1 MRKFFVF
8 IVLTLLLFNSYT
20 PIFSRSESEIQQEID
35 ALNAKIISLQGQAQ
49 TLSGQIAYYDSQIKL
64 TALKITQTEDQV
76 ASLSIKI
83 NFLEDKLQEKSR
95 LLEKQIRLSY
105 KQGQL
110 DPLQILLSSADV
122 SEIISRF
129 KYLQIVQAANRRFLY
144 DTQQIQSSYGRQKD
158 LVADSQKKL
167 QTQKIALANLSAD
180 RANLLKQ
187 TKNSEAIYQKQLEV
201 ARQELEAIQRALANA
216 VKQGPVNVGDAIGLV
231 GNSGEPYCSFGKHL
245 HFEVRQNDAWVNAET
260 YLKNIT
266 DKWGLNIGSGSW
278 NWPLQ
283 GNISVTQRYGKTQ
296 WSYRYAYSGGIH
308 TGIDMISTDDIIRAP
323 AAGTLYSYT
332 GKCGPAN
339 LNIKFIDHGSDLK
352 TLYLHVQ

>member
-1 MRKFFVF
+1 MRKLIFLLTF
-8 IVLTLLLFNSYT
+8 TLLLLYS
-20 PIFSRSESEIQQEID
+20 PALIRAESPADLE
-35 ALNAKIISLQGQAQ
+35 AKIAELEKKVATLHSQAQ
-49 TLSGQIAYYDSQIKL
+49 TLSGQIVFYDSQIQL
-64 TALKITQTEDQV
+64 TTLKMSQTEGQI
-76 ASLSIKI
+76 ASISAKI
-83 NFLEDKLQEKSR
+83 NLLEDKLQEKSR

-110 DPLQILLSSADV
+110 DSLQIFLSSDDV
-122 SEIISRF
+122 SQLISRF
-129 KYLQIVQAANRRFLY
+129 KYLQIVQSANRRFLTE
-144 DTQQIQSSYGRQKD
+144 TQTVQNSYSQQKT
-158 LVADSQKKL
+158 LVQDSQKRL
-167 QTQKIALANLSAD
+167 QTQKIALANLRAD
-180 RANLLKQ
+180 RDNLLKQ
-187 TKNSEAIYQKQLEV
+187 TKNNEAIYQKQLEV

-216 VKQGPVNVGDAIGLV
+216 VKQGPVNAGDAIGLV

-245 HFEVRQNDAWVNAET
+245 HFEVRVNDAWVNAEI

-339 LNIKFIDHGSDLK
+339 LNIKFIDHGNGLK
-352 TLYLHVQ
+352 TFYLHVQ